1 MTRYTTCTGP
11 ETRSPAQLRQGNSD
25 HGLGFV
31 ELELD
36 DAAHAELADR
46 RARWVDAVA
55 ERAGARRSRWN
66 RGTAAPVHNAML
78 NLPTLRVLA
87 AVLLID
93 PDDPDDA
100 DDLEAAG
107 LLLARRVEREAAREE
122 ALPNRPRLR
131 VVR

>member
-1 MTRYTTCTGP
+1 
-11 ETRSPAQLRQGNSD
+11 
-25 HGLGFV
+25 
-31 ELELD
+31 
-36 DAAHAELADR
+36 
-46 RARWVDAVA
+46 
-55 ERAGARRSRWN
+55 
-66 RGTAAPVHNAML
+66 ML

-107 LLLARRVEREAAREE
+107 LLLARRAEREAAREE